1 MLPFLIKTVVDDS
14 FKNKRDETPVN
25 VFQIK
30 HLRRGEFMV
39 SGTRQKE
46 FTIEFVGCD
55 VVWHYDSLSTR
66 NLEYEIMINN
76 QWEEYKTEETSTV
89 KLLND

>member
-1 MLPFLIKTVVDDS
+1 MFPFLIKTIVDDS

-25 VFQIK
+25 ALQIK
-30 HLRRGEFMV
+30 HLRRGEFTV

-55 VVWHYDSLSTR
+55 VVWHYDSLTTR
-66 NLEYEIMINN
+66 NLEYEMMINN
-76 QWEEYKTEETSTV
+76 QWEEYTNNTTV
-89 KLLND
+89 QLGVLSD